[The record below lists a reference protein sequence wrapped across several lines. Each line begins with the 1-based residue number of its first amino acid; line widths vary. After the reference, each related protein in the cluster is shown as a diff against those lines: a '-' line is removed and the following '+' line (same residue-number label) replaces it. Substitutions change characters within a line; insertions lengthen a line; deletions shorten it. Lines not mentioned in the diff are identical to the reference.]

1 MGGLQI
7 TVLMSA
13 FECPSDTV
21 TRPPGSLSLPT
32 AGLHTRWP
40 LTENSFQKPTV
51 AIMYETAVEEENMS
65 ARKSVNR

>member
-51 AIMYETAVEEENMS
+51 AIMYEPAVEEENMS